1 MRGNNPSL
9 PAGGP
14 RGTISRYSFPWA
26 GSLFQGVMDG
36 GGSVDGGRCDSMDE
50 FEFEAGDIRPQSVP
64 HWMADLK
71 GVDRAR
77 RRL

>member
-1 MRGNNPSL
+1 
-9 PAGGP
+9 
-14 RGTISRYSFPWA
+14 
-26 GSLFQGVMDG
+26 MDG

-71 GVDRAR
+71 GVARAR